1 MEQLWLI
8 LHWLEEQL
16 ENGVSSYQRWQIVAA
31 TATLTLAVY
40 TTRNLYHNRQ
50 DVWESIRKWSFKMVR
65 TIPSVNRR
73 ISERIDE
80 ARSEIERAIYKNT
93 GGDSSR
99 VPLMALPPTGWTR
112 DQVLQAASTLLSE
125 GRYEWQD
132 GKMSGGTF
140 SGDNAAYNSLMEQMF
155 GLFALSNPLHAD
167 VFPGVMKMEAEIVRM
182 TISLFHGTDN
192 HCGSLTSGGS
202 ESILMAV
209 KAMRDWGREV
219 RGIEQAEIVGCV
231 TVHAGFDKAADLLGM
246 KLRKVDMDPKTCKVN
261 LSAMQRAINSNT
273 VMLVASAPQFPHG
286 IIDDVEE
293 IGALGQRYNV
303 PVHVDCCMGG
313 FILPFMEAAGYP
325 LPLFDFRVP
334 GVTSISADTHKYGNA
349 PKGSSVIMYQ
359 SAEHRH
365 YQYFVVPDWPG
376 GIYGSPTIPGS
387 RPGGLV
393 AVCWAA
399 LLYHGFTGY
408 TQATQKIITT
418 ARNIKRLLKDDPSI
432 QVFGDPL
439 ASIVAFGSKEVDIYK
454 VGDTL
459 GQHGWHLNFLQY
471 PPGIHICLTTLQVA
485 DDFAGRFVH
494 AVKEAIE
501 QVRLEPKGMASLGKL
516 YGTVA
521 SIPDKSLVGE
531 AAKVFLTCYY
541 KTETV
546 RRDEETE
553 NLGDRDQETAKRI

>member
-1 MEQLWLI
+1 
-8 LHWLEEQL
+8 
-16 ENGVSSYQRWQIVAA
+16 
-31 TATLTLAVY
+31 
-40 TTRNLYHNRQ
+40 
-50 DVWESIRKWSFKMVR
+50 
-65 TIPSVNRR
+65 
-73 ISERIDE
+73 
-80 ARSEIERAIYKNT
+80 
-93 GGDSSR
+93 
-99 VPLMALPPTGWTR
+99 
-112 DQVLQAASTLLSE
+112 
-125 GRYEWQD
+125 
-132 GKMSGGTF
+132 
-140 SGDNAAYNSLMEQMF
+140 
-155 GLFALSNPLHAD
+155 
-167 VFPGVMKMEAEIVRM
+167 
-182 TISLFHGTDN
+182 
-192 HCGSLTSGGS
+192 
-202 ESILMAV
+202 
-209 KAMRDWGREV
+209 
-219 RGIEQAEIVGCV
+219 
-231 TVHAGFDKAADLLGM
+231 
-246 KLRKVDMDPKTCKVN
+246 
-261 LSAMQRAINSNT
+261 
-273 VMLVASAPQFPHG
+273 
-286 IIDDVEE
+286 
-293 IGALGQRYNV
+293 
-303 PVHVDCCMGG
+303 
-313 FILPFMEAAGYP
+313 
-325 LPLFDFRVP
+325 
-334 GVTSISADTHKYGNA
+334 
-349 PKGSSVIMYQ
+349 
-359 SAEHRH
+359 
-365 YQYFVVPDWPG
+365 
-376 GIYGSPTIPGS
+376 
-387 RPGGLV
+387 GLV